1 MELTISLVG
10 SKTDI
15 KSIIEMMGGLYFKYN
30 AVIPMPQ
37 SLRAVRP
44 SRNLVMDI
52 AQTAKTEGKA
62 PSMRLLSYLKGNG
75 IAWHKVHAGKIPF
88 RYRARQAQK
97 GLANV
102 ERYGYADCVEWAKK
116 NWNSFY
122 DVPDFNAE
130 PLDEQFGK
138 KSGSV
143 VYRFRPD
150 HGDVPYKVLEKLT
163 GKFPSVSVEA
173 RFSEKDYLG
182 KPMER
187 SILFFGG
194 EIAGYR

>member
-10 SKTDI
+10 SKADI
-15 KSIIEMMGGLYFKYN
+15 KSIIKMIGLYFKYN

-37 SLRAVRP
+37 CVRAVRP
-44 SRNLVMDI
+44 SRNLAMDI
-52 AQTAKTEGKA
+52 AQTAKAEGKA
-62 PSMRLLSYLKGNG
+62 PSMRLLSYLKENG
-75 IAWHKVHAGKIPF
+75 GIVGHNVHAGKVPF

-102 ERYGYADCVEWAKK
+102 ERYGYADCVAWAKK

-187 SILFFGG
+187 SILFFDG

>member
-1 MELTISLVG
+1 
-10 SKTDI
+10 
-15 KSIIEMMGGLYFKYN
+15 
-30 AVIPMPQ
+30 MPQ

-44 SRNLVMDI
+44 SRNLAMDI

-122 DVPDFNAE
+122 DVPEIHAR
-130 PLDEQFGK
+130 PLEEQFGSK
-138 KSGSV
+138 NGSV
-143 VYRFRPD
+143 VYRFRPYR
-150 HGDVPYKVLEKLT
+150 GGVPYKVLEALSD
-163 GKFPSVSVEA
+163 KFPSASIEV

-182 KPMER
+182 EPIER
-187 SILFFGG
+187 AILFFSG